1 MDTIEES
8 IKLLNEMNEADQLE
22 YYIKS
27 YIDTKV
33 YYKESI
39 LRLMATNGDTR
50 DDIVD
55 KLNEDLLQIDK
66 NLIEIYKYK
75 KELEHK

>member
-8 IKLLNEMNEADQLE
+8 IKLLNVMTEAEQID

-27 YIDTKV
+27 YNNSKV
-33 YYKESI
+33 YYRESI
-39 LRLMATNGDTR
+39 LRLMTTNGETR
-50 DDIVD
+50 DDIVNN
-55 KLNEDLLQIDK
+55 LNEEILQIDK

-75 KELEHK
+75 QDLERK